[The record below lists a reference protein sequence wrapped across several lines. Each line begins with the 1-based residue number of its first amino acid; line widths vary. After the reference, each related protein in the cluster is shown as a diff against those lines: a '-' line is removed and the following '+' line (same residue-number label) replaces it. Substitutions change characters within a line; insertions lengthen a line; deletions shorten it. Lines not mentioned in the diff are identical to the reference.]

1 MSITSIKKYD
11 FLKKNNYAAVAILV
25 MRYILRWN

>member
-11 FLKKNNYAAVAILV
+11 LKKNNYAAVAILV
-25 MRYILRWN
+25 MRYIFRWN